1 MEERGEEREE
11 VDSLQPASTQEPRNL
26 IRETSE
32 PYINSERLTTIRV
45 G

>member
-26 IRETSE
+26 VREISG
-32 PYINSERLTTIRV
+32 PYINSEGLTTI
-45 G
+45 